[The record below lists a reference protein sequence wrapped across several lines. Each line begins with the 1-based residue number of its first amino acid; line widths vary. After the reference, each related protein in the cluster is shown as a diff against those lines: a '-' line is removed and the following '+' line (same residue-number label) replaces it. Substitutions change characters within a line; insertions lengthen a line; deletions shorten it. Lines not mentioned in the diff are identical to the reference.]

1 MSGYRKILLHEETWV
16 VPNFQLSHESL
27 QSHILINDTCLLDR
41 VPETM
46 STDSLK
52 YKQGRPPSH
61 SHIVKI
67 RLIFDIVSRGMMSQ

>member
-1 MSGYRKILLHEETWV
+1 MSEYRKILLHEETWV

-46 STDSLK
+46 STDLSTSKEDLL
-52 YKQGRPPSH
+52 P
-61 SHIVKI
+61 I
-67 RLIFDIVSRGMMSQ
+67 LTL